1 MQLSD
6 LLSSEEAHAL
16 KDLVQ
21 ASHVESKS
29 VPSLTVSKRL
39 QWTIISGDFESS
51 FLGEKRQRCSGC
63 QGLDHYQSGIPS
75 NHNSGNESS
84 MSSV

>member
-29 VPSLTVSKRL
+29 VPSLTARDF
-39 QWTIISGDFESS
+39 SGLLFPVI
-51 FLGEKRQRCSGC
+51 LRV
-63 QGLDHYQSGIPS
+63 PS
-75 NHNSGNESS
+75 
-84 MSSV
+84 